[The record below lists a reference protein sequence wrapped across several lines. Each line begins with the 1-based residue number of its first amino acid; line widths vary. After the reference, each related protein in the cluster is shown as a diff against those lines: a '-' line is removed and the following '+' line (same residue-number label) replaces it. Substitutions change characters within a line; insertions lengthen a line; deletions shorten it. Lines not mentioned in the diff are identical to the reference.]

1 MFQLEVLLSMG
12 SVGICGS
19 DIKYWQYGQC
29 GRFVVNS
36 PMVMGHE
43 AAGTVLQLG
52 EGVKH
57 LNVGRFLVDLVERI
71 SGPRCEQTCLPSF

>member
-1 MFQLEVLLSMG
+1 MQQFHMTEVLLSIG

-29 GRFVVNS
+29 GRFTVDS

-43 AAGTVLQLG
+43 AAGTVVQCG
-52 EGVKH
+52 EGV
-57 LNVGRFLVDLVERI
+57 
-71 SGPRCEQTCLPSF
+71 TCLKVGKITVESPMVMVMR

>member
-1 MFQLEVLLSMG
+1 MGIYTLLSEVLLSMG

-29 GRFVVNS
+29 GKHLVRS

-43 AAGTVLQLG
+43 AAGTVIQVG
-52 EGVKH
+52 EDVKH
-57 LNVGRFLVDLVERI
+57 LKVGK
-71 SGPRCEQTCLPSF
+71 